1 MRRWIIKCSLFA
13 IVAVSL
19 LLAGQ
24 ATAQTIKV
32 GIVLTL
38 SGADSGSAIQIKKGI
53 DLYVREHEKDLPA
66 GVKLQLIWRDDTGA
80 NPETA
85 KRLAQEL
92 IVQDKVQ
99 FLAGVLFTP
108 NAAAIAPLT
117 AEAKVPFVIMSAAGS
132 AITRMSP
139 YIVRVSTTLWQTSYP
154 MGQWAASQGWKRA
167 YIAVTDYV
175 PGHDAQAAFTKAFTE
190 AGGQIVGAV
199 RLPFATPDF
208 VPYIQRIRDSKPEV
222 TFVFVPG
229 GKQAT
234 ALMKAWGDV
243 NQGDPSMKLVTT
255 QDPVTDEEL
264 PNMGDVPLGIVSSGV
279 YSVVGTSLGNKEFMT
294 AWQRENGAV
303 NANYNAVFGW
313 DGLAAIFEVI
323 KRTKGKFTADEAM
336 KILRGW
342 ENTASPRGWMSIDP
356 ETGDIIQNVDIR
368 RVEKLANGKLAN
380 VPFATVPRVKDPW
393 KAFNPVP

>member
-1 MRRWIIKCSLFA
+1 
-13 IVAVSL
+13 
-19 LLAGQ
+19 
-24 ATAQTIKV
+24 
-32 GIVLTL
+32 
-38 SGADSGSAIQIKKGI
+38 
-53 DLYVREHEKDLPA
+53 
-66 GVKLQLIWRDDTGA
+66 
-80 NPETA
+80 
-85 KRLAQEL
+85 
-92 IVQDKVQ
+92 VQ

-117 AEAKVPFVIMSAAGS
+117 AEGKVPFVIMSAAGS

-154 MGQWAASQGWKRA
+154 MGQWSAKQGWKRA

-190 AGGQIVGAV
+190 GGGEIVGAV

-208 VPYIQRIRDSKPEV
+208 VPYVQRIKDSKPEV
-222 TFVFVPG
+222 AFVFVPG

-243 NQGDPSMKLVTT
+243 GSGANAIKLVTT
-255 QDPVTDEEL
+255 QDAVTDEEL

-279 YSVVGTSLGNKEFMT
+279 YSVTGKSAGNQTFLA
-294 AWQRENGAV
+294 AWRRENRGV

-313 DGLAAIFEVI
+313 DGLAAIFDVI
-323 KRTKGKFTADEAM
+323 KRTKGKFTSDEAM

-342 ENTASPRGWMSIDP
+342 ENSSSPRGSVSIDAA
-356 ETGDIIQNVDIR
+356 TGDIIQNIDIR
-368 RVEKLANGKLAN
+368 RVEKLPDGTMAN
-380 VPFATVPRVKDPW
+380 VPFETIARVKDPW
-393 KAFNPVP
+393 KEFNPVK